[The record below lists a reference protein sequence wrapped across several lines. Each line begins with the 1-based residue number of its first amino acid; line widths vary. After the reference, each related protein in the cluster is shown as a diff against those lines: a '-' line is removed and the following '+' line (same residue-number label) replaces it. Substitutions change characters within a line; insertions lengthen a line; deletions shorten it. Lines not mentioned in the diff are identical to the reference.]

1 MVAAQAAENLIFMVL
16 DLIFMM
22 RDIYINSNPD
32 ALTKFSTSNRSN
44 ELVFS
49 HGTLLK

>member
-1 MVAAQAAENLIFMVL
+1 MEMMKL

-32 ALTKFSTSNRSN
+32 PLYDSAAAT
-44 ELVFS
+44 
-49 HGTLLK
+49 